1 MLSPRAL
8 IGLGISLMAGFLA
21 GNGTTSA
28 QQSYSLPPQA
38 VIDVIDAP
46 PVPLVSLSPDHHWML
61 VIQQNA
67 MPGIDVL
74 ARRML
79 RLAGM
84 RIDPVAN
91 APFRTR
97 YYQSLALRTREG
109 GDMVP
114 IPLPSGVKIAGVRW
128 SHLSDMF
135 AISTVTEQG
144 QQLWVVSVDSPGEPR
159 LLSDRLNTVM
169 GSYDWMPDG
178 RSLVCQTVPKDRGK
192 EPEISGVPVGPNI
205 QESIGL
211 ASPTRTFQD
220 LLTCPADEA
229 LFTHFATA
237 QLSLLSV
244 DGSSKE
250 IGSPEIFLSVQ
261 VSPSGQQF
269 LVTTVQRPFS
279 YLLTVGGFPKNI
291 EVWDREGRHLTTVAK
306 VPMEEN
312 IPIEG
317 VRQGPRG
324 VEWKEGMP
332 ATLVW
337 MEALDGGDP
346 NQKVPH
352 RDRLLMLAEPFSGE
366 PQEVV
371 RTEHRGMGFFSM
383 ANPNQ
388 MAVTEYDRDRR
399 WIRTLLHDLAS
410 PQSTPIVLMDRSRRD
425 RYNDPGS
432 IVMQPDESGFP
443 RAVQQGDWIFRMGDG
458 ASPEGDLPFLDRQN
472 LITLETQRLWRCEP
486 GRLERP
492 EALLLSGNGELP
504 NLITSRENQ
513 TTPPNLFLRDLR
525 DNSEKMLTDFPDPTP
540 QIRGIQKQLVKYKRS
555 DGVDLS
561 ATLYLPADYQAGQR
575 LPLVVWA
582 YPLEFNDPS
591 TAGQISGSPHQFVR
605 MAGITHLALLT
616 QGYAIMDNAT
626 MPVVGDPETMNDT
639 FIDQIVASAQA
650 CIDTAVDMGV
660 ADRNRVAVGGHSYGA
675 FMSAN
680 LLAHSRLFR
689 AGIARSGAYNR
700 TLTPFGFQSERRDFW
715 KAKEVYYRLS
725 PFMHADQIKDP
736 ILLIHGE
743 ADDNPG
749 TFPLQSQRLYQA
761 IKGNGGTVRL
771 VMLPHESHGYVARES
786 VLHTHA
792 ETIAWLDQYVKN
804 APVSQ

>member
-1 MLSPRAL
+1 
-8 IGLGISLMAGFLA
+8 MAGLLA
-21 GNGTTSA
+21 GNSTTSA

-61 VIQQNA
+61 VIRQNA

-178 RSLVCQTVPKDRGK
+178 RSLVCQTVPKDRGN
-192 EPEISGVPVGPNI
+192 EPESSGVPVGPNI

-229 LFTHFATA
+229 LFAHFATA

-244 DGSSKE
+244 DGSIKE

-291 EVWDREGRHLTTVAK
+291 EVWDREGRHVTTVAK

-383 ANPNQ
+383 ANPYQ

-410 PQSTPIVLMDRSRRD
+410 PQATPIVLMDRSRRD

-504 NLITSRENQ
+504 NLIISRESQ

-650 CIDTAVDMGV
+650 CIDKAVDMGV

-675 FMSAN
+675 FMTAN

-715 KAKEVYYRLS
+715 KAKEVYYKLS
-725 PFMHADQIKDP
+725 PFMHADQIKEP

-804 APVSQ
+804 APESQ